1 MNSVVDNAL
10 QNEGKEDNKIQNE
23 FQNNNNEIIS
33 PENLILQ
40 FKININK
47 KVNINIQVFNLYQKI
62 KNTNEISPL
71 MI

>member
-1 MNSVVDNAL
+1 MKYIIDNVS

-62 KNTNEISPL
+62 KNK
-71 MI
+71 